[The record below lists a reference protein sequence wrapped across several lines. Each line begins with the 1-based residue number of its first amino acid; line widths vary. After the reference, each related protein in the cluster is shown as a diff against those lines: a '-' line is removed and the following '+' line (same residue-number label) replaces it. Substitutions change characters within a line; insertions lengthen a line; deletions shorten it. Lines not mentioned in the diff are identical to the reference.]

1 MKLYKVIIT
10 SCLYFTLM
18 LAFPVADLYCQ
29 VDPLAVPVK
38 LWKEIKASGNDSIK
52 IERLSALAWY
62 YSDCMDDHMRADSV
76 SELAVAIAEESHLP
90 ELLMLACNRYVESN
104 DLRENFRKALRY
116 AMRAEQVAG
125 VMNAPLASY
134 RTSKNL
140 ASVYLSG
147 YLYDKALEYNY
158 KALSIANT
166 TDNFV
171 LKAESFLD
179 IGLSLEGKNQKIEA
193 FRNYIT
199 ASNLAEKEKNSALL
213 QKCYGRLSNFYN
225 FNKLYNKA
233 TRYKLMQRE
242 LILRKV
248 PADSTSLMWI
258 EYDLQVIDI
267 NSNNNRLNEKEM
279 LNVLGFAARN
289 HNQRLLNYEIALYR
303 THLIDANKIGLL
315 KDLYYSRFPGEWAKL
330 ASVNPG
336 LLYRLKAFF
345 CEEAHQQDSALV
357 YFTKAEQVL
366 ENDPNKVLQ
375 SKFYNRYGEFLLRHG
390 FKEKALDKFIRSFQM
405 AEKASYLEYMVITSG
420 QLDSLYAATG
430 DYRNAYQYSVMN
442 KILADSINNMSKQ
455 DQILV
460 MEIDHETR
468 QRERL
473 AEQEKQVTIR
483 RHDLQYTAIT
493 IGILSVFILLI
504 MLGSLKVPEWIIRML
519 GFFSFIFL
527 FEFVILLA
535 DHKIHELTEGEPWK
549 VLLIKIFL
557 IAILLPLHHGIEKM
571 VINYLL
577 SHKLINLEN
586 FSFIRRFR
594 EKVGR
599 MGRTGVNG

>member
-1 MKLYKVIIT
+1 MKRYKVIIT
-10 SCLYFTLM
+10 GCLYFTFM
-18 LAFPVADLYCQ
+18 LAFPVTDLYCQ
-29 VDPLAVPVK
+29 VDPLSVPVK

-62 YSDCMDDHMRADSV
+62 YSDFMDDHLHADSV

-116 AMRAEQVAG
+116 ATRAEQVAG

-147 YLYDKALEYNY
+147 YFYDKALEYNY

-171 LKAESFLD
+171 LKAESFLN

-199 ASNLAEKEKNSALL
+199 ASNLAEKEKNSELL
-213 QKCYGRLSNFYN
+213 KKCYDRLSNFYN

-242 LILRKV
+242 LILKEV
-248 PADSTSLMWI
+248 PADSTALMWI

-267 NSNNNRLNEKEM
+267 NSNNNRLDEREM
-279 LNVLGFAARN
+279 LNVLGFAARK

-330 ASVNPG
+330 ATVNPG
-336 LLYRLKAFF
+336 LFYRLKAFF
-345 CEEAHQQDSALV
+345 CEEARQQDSALV

-390 FKEKALDKFIRSFQM
+390 FKEKALGKFIRSFQM
-405 AEKASYLEYMVITSG
+405 AEKASYLDYMVITSG
-420 QLDSLYAATG
+420 QLDSLYASTG

-473 AEQEKQVTIR
+473 AEQEKQLTIR

-493 IGILSVFILLI
+493 IGILSVFVLLI

-557 IAILLPLHHGIEKM
+557 IAILLPMHHGIEKM

-594 EKVGR
+594 VKVGNGGKR
-599 MGRTGVNG
+599 VNR